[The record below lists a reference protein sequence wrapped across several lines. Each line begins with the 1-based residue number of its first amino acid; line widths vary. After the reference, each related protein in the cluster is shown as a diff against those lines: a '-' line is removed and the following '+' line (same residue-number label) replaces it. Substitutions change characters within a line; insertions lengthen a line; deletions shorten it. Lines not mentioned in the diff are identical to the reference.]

1 MQFDMADR
9 KLDGVRNKHEKL
21 KLDGIRRDL

>member
-9 KLDGVRNKHEKL
+9 KLDGVRKKHEKL